1 MTVSNPLTI
10 SITDAF
16 RQSESI
22 LALEGL
28 RPDPAS
34 LAIQEAVVAGRV
46 TGSQAVAEMCEYAK
60 THQTL
65 EGFIQSR
72 QWA

>member
-1 MTVSNPLTI
+1 MTVSSPLTI
-10 SITDAF
+10 SVADAY
-16 RQSESI
+16 RQSEAI

-28 RPDPAS
+28 HPDPTS
-34 LAIQEAVVAGRV
+34 LAIQEAVIAGRV

>member
-1 MTVSNPLTI
+1 MNDSETVST
-10 SITDAF
+10 SIAEAF

-22 LALEGL
+22 LALEGM
-28 RPDPAS
+28 RPDS
-34 LAIQEAVVAGRV
+34 TSIAIKNAVIAGRI

-60 THQTL
+60 TNQTL

>member
-10 SITDAF
+10 SVTDAF

-60 THQTL
+60 TYQTL
-65 EGFIQSR
+65 DGFIQSR

>member
-1 MTVSNPLTI
+1 MTTLNPASASLA
-10 SITDAF
+10 DAF
-16 RQSESI
+16 HHSESI
-22 LALEGL
+22 LALEGMS
-28 RPDPAS
+28 PDS
-34 LAIQEAVVAGRV
+34 TSIAIKNAVIAGRI